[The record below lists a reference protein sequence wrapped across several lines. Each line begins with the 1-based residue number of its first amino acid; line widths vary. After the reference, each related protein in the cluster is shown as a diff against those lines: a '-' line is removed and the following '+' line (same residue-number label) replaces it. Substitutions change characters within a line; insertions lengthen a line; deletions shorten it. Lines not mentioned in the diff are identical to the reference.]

1 MHGRFER
8 IKYLRQMSTVYVTL
22 EVEHAKATVT
32 WYISVPPK
40 QIDVCD

>member
-8 IKYLRQMSTVYVTL
+8 IKYVRQMNIVYVTL
-22 EVEHAKATVT
+22 EVEHVKATVI

-40 QIDVCD
+40 QTDV